1 MKGVPHYLKDGTL
14 HEGGSHKMPNGEVH
28 TGKTHNKNSQKLFHF
43 DELSDK
49 AKEKASKEKAS
60 KGKSKRKAIVISF
73 VDAVEDKLKRK

>member
-49 AKEKASKEKAS
+49 AKEKASKGKR
-60 KGKSKRKAIVISF
+60 KGKAVVISF